1 MVKEFQ
7 VIYPQGGY
15 QVNCYLLTCPRTK
28 KTALIDMGGEADK
41 VLKYLNAEKLKL
53 EYIII
58 THLHGDHID
67 GIPELLENLNESIP
81 VYSFDVGANPCVRPD
96 LGHPDVRRGAP
107 TIKEKNPVANKFLQN
122 GDKLQ
127 LGELTIKV
135 IHTPGHTSNAIC
147 LYTDRTLFAGDS
159 LDVHCGSE
167 MVAET
172 IKYLERAKVTDGT
185 MCYRGHELSATLGM
199 IRKQITLVPTDD
211 V

>member
-81 VYSFDVGANPCVRPD
+81 VYSFDVGANPCVRPE
-96 LGHPDVRRGAP
+96 LGQTHRSAP
-107 TIKEKNPVANKFLQN
+107 TIAKTFYGTSLMMKNVITKIGIRNLLSVSL
-122 GDKLQ
+122 KLV
-127 LGELTIKV
+127 LMG
-135 IHTPGHTSNAIC
+135 
-147 LYTDRTLFAGDS
+147 
-159 LDVHCGSE
+159 
-167 MVAET
+167 
-172 IKYLERAKVTDGT
+172 
-185 MCYRGHELSATLGM
+185 
-199 IRKQITLVPTDD
+199 
-211 V
+211 